1 MGHQLAQAHEG
12 CRRLLQEA
20 DEILGFALSKTL
32 FEGPEED
39 LKATQNT
46 QPALYVTSQ
55 MVALVLAENG
65 VQPDFAAGHSLG
77 EYSALAALGALS
89 FADGLRL
96 VRLRGNLMAEA
107 GVRRPGAMA
116 AILGMDP
123 EPLEAVLKGVAGCVV
138 PANYNSPGQIVI
150 SGEVASVEQAMEAC
164 AAAGAKKVV
173 RLPVSGA
180 FHSPLM
186 EYALEGLREGLS
198 QAVFAKPSAPVIA
211 NVDALPHTHPSEFAG
226 LLERQ
231 LVSPVRWIDSM
242 KLAIGSGVVRG
253 IEVGS
258 GKVLMGLMR
267 GIDRAVAVTPVETLE
282 AVQALAGA
290 PVAEETAK

>member
-1 MGHQLAQAHEG
+1 MGKLLSDSHPKA
-12 CRRLLQEA
+12 RRLLEEA
-20 DEILGFALSKTL
+20 DDVLGFSLSRIL

-55 MVALVLAENG
+55 LAALVLAEAG
-65 VQPDFAAGHSLG
+65 VTADFAAGHSLG
-77 EYSALAALGALS
+77 EYSALAAMGALS

-96 VRLRGNLMAEA
+96 VRLRGELMAEA

-116 AILGMDP
+116 AVLGLEP
-123 EPLEAVLKGVAGCVV
+123 GPLEVALGAVPGVVV
-138 PANYNSPGQIVI
+138 PANFNSPGQIVI
-150 SGEVASVEQAMEAC
+150 SGEVDAVEKGMEA
-164 AAAGAKKVV
+164 AMAAGAKKVV

-186 EYALEGLREGLS
+186 DYALEGLREGLAS
-198 QAVFAKPSAPVIA
+198 AVFGDASAPVIA
-211 NVDALPHTHPSEFAG
+211 NVDALPHGLATDFPG

-231 LVSPVRWIDSM
+231 LVSPVRWTDSM
-242 KLAIGSGVVRG
+242 RQAIGLGAVRG
-253 IEVGS
+253 VEVGS

-267 GIDRAVAVTPVETLE
+267 GIDRNVPVTPVETVE
-282 AVQALAGA
+282 AAQAL
-290 PVAEETAK
+290 VA